1 MRLNVF
7 LLSVLGV
14 SPLSGIS
21 AANGDPG
28 SCKALSDG
36 KVQDLSDCCSG
47 TLPRT
52 ENVGSDIIQINCGKR
67 PDTKGQISR
76 QSLLSAQQ
84 CVTYIRTGRAKVAAW
99 DPSRRTCWY
108 TNRTAPGLDD
118 APGHLLMTYEGEV
131 EQEDCS
137 VKVREA
143 QAKCDK
149 EKGTLQTECNQK
161 LDDEKKACQTQ
172 CELDKAADKRTCDQ
186 EKAADKRTCDQDKAA
201 ERTKCD
207 TEKGALQTECNQ
219 KLEEQRKS
227 SQEKCDRDIAA
238 EKTRCDTEKGTLNT
252 ECKQKLDE
260 QEKTAQEQIEQCR
273 RDGQNHIGNG
283 AWPANQ
289 AMTKNTIR
297 ATALA
302 YSPTNANQV
311 VTVDVARN
319 IDVYDVTTGQA
330 TRVTTMPSA
339 DGLATSIA
347 WHPDGKS
354 VLVACFFGVVKVY
367 TVGLPGSPSN
377 SYTLMEGRKDLR
389 VNRVAFSPD
398 GQTAVAGLDDG
409 QVLMWD
415 AGSHSPIAVQDKH
428 QAAVH
433 SLAFSPK
440 DGTLVTASADK
451 TIKFWNKARVVETHP
466 LGAVVRSVAFSP
478 NGANIACGLEDSS
491 VRILDAQTRNQRRDL
506 RAHAAAVVD
515 VVFAAEGN
523 ALLSASED
531 RTVRVWSLNGDFAHT
546 TDTDRKAK
554 AVAVSADGKSFS
566 VLFDMRPAMFFT
578 KP

>member
-7 LLSVLGV
+7 LLSALGV

-21 AANGDPG
+21 AVNGDAG

-52 ENVGSDIIQINCGKR
+52 ETVGSDIIEINCGKR
-67 PDTKGQISR
+67 PDTNGQISR

-118 APGHLLMTYEGEV
+118 APGHLLMTYKGEV

-137 VKVREA
+137 IKVRETQA
-143 QAKCDK
+143 QCDK
-149 EKGTLQTECNQK
+149 EKGTLQAECK
-161 LDDEKKACQTQ
+161 KTLDDERKVCQTQ
-172 CELDKAADKRTCDQ
+172 CELDKAADRRTCDQ

-252 ECKQKLDE
+252 ECNQKLEE
-260 QEKTAQEQIEQCR
+260 QKQTSQQQLEQCR

-289 AMTKNTIR
+289 AMTKNAIR

-311 VTVDVARN
+311 VTVDVARK
-319 IDVYDVTTGQA
+319 IDVYDVTTGQV

-354 VLVACFFGVVKVY
+354 VIVACFFGVLHVDGGEK
-367 TVGLPGSPSN
+367 
-377 SYTLMEGRKDLR
+377 GRQGESG
-389 VNRVAFSPD
+389 AFSPD

-409 QVLMWD
+409 RVQMWD
-415 AGSHSPIAVQDKH
+415 ASSHSLIPVQDKH
-428 QAAVH
+428 QAAVY

-451 TIKFWNKARVVETHP
+451 TIKFWSKDRVVETHP

-506 RAHAAAVVD
+506 RAHGAAVVD

-546 TDTDRKAK
+546 ADTDRKAN